1 MCTCISQISEIWFLS
16 SKYLQ
21 LAGELLQENSLEAK
35 TFPSLKFY
43 AAELFVYYV
52 AFTVLVEE
60 CRGGQLCCRLVVYV
74 LEMFLNATSP
84 HIAGLIT

>member
-1 MCTCISQISEIWFLS
+1 M
-16 SKYLQ
+16 
-21 LAGELLQENSLEAK
+21 QENSLEAK
-35 TFPSLKFY
+35 TFLSLKFY

-52 AFTVLVEE
+52 GFTVLVEE
-60 CRGGQLCCRLVVYV
+60 CREGQLCCWLVVCV